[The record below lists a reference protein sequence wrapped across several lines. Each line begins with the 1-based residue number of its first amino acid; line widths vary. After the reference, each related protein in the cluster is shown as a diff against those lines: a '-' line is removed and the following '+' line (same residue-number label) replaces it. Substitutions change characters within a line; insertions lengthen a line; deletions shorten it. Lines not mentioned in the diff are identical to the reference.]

1 MDAYQSTSPTCLSF
15 LQKLHRAQVSI
26 GRFDKRCIRRIGE
39 VTFEIQITCI
49 YFEGALLT
57 RGKRS
62 GQNSIGDN
70 YHGITFANESNTV
83 DGSGD
88 LDGGHCVASKA
99 GVVVT
104 SDSACLTFL
113 QCIFKCLF
121 SSVL

>member
-1 MDAYQSTSPTCLSF
+1 MHISQPLQLVSLFCRNYIEHKFQLDGLTSVAFGGS
-15 LQKLHRAQVSI
+15 
-26 GRFDKRCIRRIGE
+26 GE

-113 QCIFKCLF
+113 QCVFKCLF
-121 SSVL
+121 SSVF

>member
-1 MDAYQSTSPTCLSF
+1 M
-15 LQKLHRAQVSI
+15 R
-26 GRFDKRCIRRIGE
+26 
-39 VTFEIQITCI
+39 
-49 YFEGALLT
+49 

-70 YHGITFANESNTV
+70 YHGITKGANERNTV

-113 QCIFKCLF
+113 QCVFKCLF
-121 SSVL
+121 SSVFLNVFSPVCFEKY